1 MSWFTRHLGIDAVDL
16 AIQAALTAVGIV
28 IVSEVFHGV
37 LGEVLAWKVLGISL
51 LILAWRRHRA
61 RKRMVKDETLGLT
74 SGEMAAERF
83 QDLEQRIAELEG
95 AQTRV
100 AELEERLDFAER
112 LLAQPQLLAQPHEKQ
127 PAALH
132 PGANRG

>member
-1 MSWFTRHLGIDAVDL
+1 MTWFTRHLGIDAVDL
-16 AIQAALTAVGIV
+16 AIQAALTAVGIG
-28 IVSEVFHGV
+28 IVTEIFHGPV
-37 LGEVLAWKVLGISL
+37 ADVLALKVFGISL
-51 LILAWRRHRA
+51 LILAWRRYRA
-61 RKRMVKDETLGLT
+61 RKRMVKDGTLGLT

-112 LLAQPQLLAQPHEKQ
+112 LLAQPQEKQ
-127 PAALH
+127 PIALH
-132 PGANRG
+132 PGGHRG